1 MIFDVIKYQIYLYL
15 FTGEDSKDLRGHLD
29 QNLRSFL
36 STSRKRKSPE
46 PLETF
51 LSPAKKRNLS
61 GDSQFEF
68 DCDKDDDSSGTQMD
82 GPGGEEAKAGAGG
95 PSLGPRSSAVR
106 EVKRDLSQDQF
117 EVLLQEIRQLS
128 VKVDSL
134 KKTDS
139 KTSGEQQEQLPQSQA
154 VLDQKFHEA
163 RNIQDLLKLNLGL
176 QYDERTNVLFC
187 PCSPQAHFK
196 CPDTFS
202 SDNEEEDQDL
212 VQDHARQFRNL
223 KTALKRHPET
233 ICHKTKPTPEEEEEV
248 IIKRLRQRMEIPKWK
263 IELVQSYSW
272 PSY

>member
-1 MIFDVIKYQIYLYL
+1 M
-15 FTGEDSKDLRGHLD
+15 D
-29 QNLRSFL
+29 QNLRALF
-36 STSRKRKSPE
+36 STSRKRKSSE

-106 EVKRDLSQDQF
+106 EVKRDLSQDQDQF

-163 RNIQDLLKLNLGL
+163 RNIQDLQQTRRDIFVKIADLILI
-176 QYDERTNVLFC
+176 
-187 PCSPQAHFK
+187 
-196 CPDTFS
+196 FS
-202 SDNEEEDQDL
+202 VSVEEKQVDAASSR
-212 VQDHARQFRNL
+212 V
-223 KTALKRHPET
+223 
-233 ICHKTKPTPEEEEEV
+233 
-248 IIKRLRQRMEIPKWK
+248 
-263 IELVQSYSW
+263 
-272 PSY
+272 

>member
-1 MIFDVIKYQIYLYL
+1 M
-15 FTGEDSKDLRGHLD
+15 D
-29 QNLRSFL
+29 QNLRAFL

-68 DCDKDDDSSGTQMD
+68 DWDKDDDSSRTQTD
-82 GPGGEEAKAGAGG
+82 GGPSLGPGGEEAGAGSGLSLKEAKAGAGG

-154 VLDQKFHEA
+154 VLDQKFHDA
-163 RNIQDLLKLNLGL
+163 RNIQVL
-176 QYDERTNVLFC
+176 QQTR
-187 PCSPQAHFK
+187 
-196 CPDTFS
+196 
-202 SDNEEEDQDL
+202 
-212 VQDHARQFRNL
+212 
-223 KTALKRHPET
+223 
-233 ICHKTKPTPEEEEEV
+233 
-248 IIKRLRQRMEIPKWK
+248 
-263 IELVQSYSW
+263 
-272 PSY
+272 